1 MNHSSGISSLHSCLT
16 KSKRLGWK
24 SYWSWPIGSKLWDD
38 AGWVGDSQRQGKDER
53 CSKEIS
59 ATRGGIPKFVPKK
72 VDSNSPNQRRWC
84 ETCQQVMKN
93 VRFITQ
99 ITGYTTGTTL
109 RSLRFHSSKGRI
121 SADYG
126 CQAREFTEFILSSVL
141 RMEKADPTFI
151 HNW

>member
-1 MNHSSGISSLHSCLT
+1 MSWGFPE
-16 KSKRLGWK
+16 KVKLG
-24 SYWSWPIGSKLWDD
+24 SWSWEPL
-38 AGWVGDSQRQGKDER
+38 RDER

-59 ATRGGIPKFVPKK
+59 ATRGGGHSEVCTKK
-72 VDSNSPNQRRWC
+72 RWTPIHRINVVGVRR
-84 ETCQQVMKN
+84 QVMKT

-141 RMEKADPTFI
+141 RMAKANPTFL
-151 HNW
+151 HN